1 MALTLIEK
9 LQRLIFGD
17 PDNRNYGAANG
28 DYKVISD
35 LTVMQKMR
43 ELAGIGEGDATHLY
57 PKWNN
62 TLKTYVPVTDADFGD
77 KDGRIPDGTTTGD
90 MIAWNS
96 VTQVYDKK
104 TVAEVKTALGIPDG
118 TVDNDFMVWDED
130 NGVYIKKTPAEVLA
144 ILGVPEPDS
153 ANPFLISEA
162 SGEASVYV
170 QKTLAELFTLLGL
183 IGDATHLYP
192 QWDNVAGKFAMLT
205 QAEMVSALGLGG

>member
-9 LQRLIFGD
+9 LQRFIFGD
-17 PDNRNYGAANG
+17 PDNKNYGAING

-62 TLKTYVPVTDADFGD
+62 TLKTYVASTDSGLGD
-77 KDGRIPDGTTTGD
+77 KDERIPDGTTTGD

-104 TVAEVKTALGIPDG
+104 TAAQ
-118 TVDNDFMVWDED
+118 
-130 NGVYIKKTPAEVLA
+130 VLA
-144 ILGVPEPDS
+144 ILGVPAADGS
-153 ANPFLISEA
+153 TPFLVCVGLNGSSA
-162 SGEASVYV
+162 YALKDTGDF
-170 QKTLAELFTLLGL
+170 LALLGL
-183 IGDATHLYP
+183 EGDATHLFP
-192 QWDNVAGKFAMLT
+192 QWDEGTSKFVMLT
-205 QAEMVSALGLGG
+205 QAEMVSALGLS